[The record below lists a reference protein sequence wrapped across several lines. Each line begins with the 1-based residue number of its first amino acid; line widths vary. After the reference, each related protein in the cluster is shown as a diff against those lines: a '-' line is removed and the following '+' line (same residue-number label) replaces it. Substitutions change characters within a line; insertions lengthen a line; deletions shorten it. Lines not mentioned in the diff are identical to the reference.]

1 MRLRELAGK
10 ASSRRDGRQR
20 LNRRARAGLTRLRE
34 LALRATRLDT
44 YGHQAASN
52 QRDSRESQGRRKRAG
67 LMRLR
72 ELAGK
77 ASSRRDG
84 RERLNKRAR
93 AGLTRLRELALRA
106 TSLDTVQDGVSR
118 LQALRSCEIVGARAL
133 VLEPGFGALRNMREL
148 EARGAPAPWQ
158 PLGSPGR
165 LLEACAHCCHGAGR
179 RLPCSLCASWERPA
193 CAPGV
198 QTCLRSTCW
207 GGPYLCAKGDPY
219 TCASW
224 RLELV
229 HAVLKGRASP
239 NLQIQPD

>member
-84 RERLNKRAR
+84 RERLNRRAR

-179 RLPCSLCASWERPA
+179 RLPCSRAGSGLLVHPACRPA
-193 CAPGV
+193 SARHVGVARAYAPRVTHTPARRGA
-198 QTCLRSTCW
+198 LS
-207 GGPYLCAKGDPY
+207 LCTP
-219 TCASW
+219 S
-224 RLELV
+224 
-229 HAVLKGRASP
+229 
-239 NLQIQPD
+239 